1 MDRDITTLHIDQ
13 QSSICH
19 AIFFE
24 FFNFPTMKIFVSV
37 TVFVYLTN
45 LVVPVVS
52 LSRKPHILFVL
63 VDDLGWSDVSFHGSK
78 IKTPNVDKLAA
89 EGVILDN
96 YYVQPICTPT
106 RASLLSGRYPIHTG
120 LQHGIIHSPDPY
132 GLPLEIVTLPQRLKE
147 AGYSTHMIGKWHL
160 GFYNW
165 ESTPTYRGFDTFYG
179 FYSGAEDH
187 YTHVQDHFLDFRDNE
202 EIVRDMNGT
211 YSAIGFTK
219 HAQQIAKS
227 HNKSNPLFLYMAF
240 QNVHSPVQAPKEN
253 VEKYAFIEDTL
264 RRTYA
269 GMVDIMDEAVG
280 NITDAFKEAGLW
292 NNTLMIFSTDN
303 GGVPK
308 NGGYDYPLRGRKDT
322 LWEGGV
328 RGVGFVH
335 GNMLS
340 RQGVNCTGLIHV
352 TDWYPTLVN
361 LAGGSL
367 DGDELDG
374 FDVWKAISDGEPS
387 QRTEILHNIDI
398 PSFNPGELGFSY
410 QGIGLRIEDMKLLM
424 MVPNISYFIP
434 PEERNTSQSSNLYLQ
449 DVDNSPVPMVGLALY
464 NITADPYEKYD
475 LSTKFPDIVQKFQ
488 DRLKFY
494 MNGMKLPANKP
505 TDPQARRTAR
515 RNGAW
520 TPWVS
525 TKDFLPTA

>member
-1 MDRDITTLHIDQ
+1 
-13 QSSICH
+13 
-19 AIFFE
+19 
-24 FFNFPTMKIFVSV
+24 
-37 TVFVYLTN
+37 
-45 LVVPVVS
+45 
-52 LSRKPHILFVL
+52 
-63 VDDLGWSDVSFHGSK
+63 
-78 IKTPNVDKLAA
+78 
-89 EGVILDN
+89 
-96 YYVQPICTPT
+96 
-106 RASLLSGRYPIHTG
+106 
-120 LQHGIIHSPDPY
+120 
-132 GLPLEIVTLPQRLKE
+132 
-147 AGYSTHMIGKWHL
+147 
-160 GFYNW
+160 
-165 ESTPTYRGFDTFYG
+165 
-179 FYSGAEDH
+179 
-187 YTHVQDHFLDFRDNE
+187 
-202 EIVRDMNGT
+202 
-211 YSAIGFTK
+211 
-219 HAQQIAKS
+219 
-227 HNKSNPLFLYMAF
+227 
-240 QNVHSPVQAPKEN
+240 
-253 VEKYAFIEDTL
+253 
-264 RRTYA
+264 
-269 GMVDIMDEAVG
+269 MDEAVG

-322 LWEGGV
+322 LWEGGI

-367 DGDELDG
+367 DGVELDG

-398 PSFNPGELGFSY
+398 PSFHPGELGFSY

-434 PEERNTSQSSNLYLQ
+434 PEERNTSQSRNLYLQ
-449 DVDNSPVPMVGLALY
+449 AVDNFQSPVPMVGLALY

>member
-1 MDRDITTLHIDQ
+1 MRLSTSGFALIYLTKL
-13 QSSICH
+13 
-19 AIFFE
+19 F
-24 FFNFPTMKIFVSV
+24 
-37 TVFVYLTN
+37 VFV
-45 LVVPVVS
+45 VS
-52 LSRKPHILFVL
+52 SSRKPHILFVL

-89 EGVILDN
+89 EGVILDQ

-106 RASLLSGRYPIHTG
+106 RAALLSGRYPIHTG

-132 GLPLEIVTLPQRLKE
+132 SLPLDITTLPQKLQK
-147 AGYSTHMIGKWHL
+147 AGYRTHMTGKWHL

-187 YTHVQDHFLDFRDNE
+187 YTHVQDHFLDFRDNK

-211 YSAIGFTK
+211 YSVNAFTK
-219 HAQQIAKS
+219 RAQQIVES
-227 HNKSNPLFLYMAF
+227 HNKSSPLFLYMAF
-240 QNVHSPVQAPKEN
+240 QNVHGPVEAPKEN
-253 VEKYAFIEDTL
+253 VDKYAFINDTL

-292 NNTLMIFSTDN
+292 DNTLMIFSTDN

-322 LWEGGV
+322 LWEGGI

-335 GNMLS
+335 GNLLS
-340 RQGVNCTGLIHV
+340 RRGVNFPGLIHV

-361 LAGGSL
+361 LAGGSINGDDL
-367 DGDELDG
+367 DGY
-374 FDVWKAISDGEPS
+374 DVWKAISGGVPS
-387 QRTEILHNIDI
+387 PRTEILHNIDI
-398 PSFNPGELGFSY
+398 PPSSGQLDFAY
-410 QGIGLRIEDMKLLM
+410 QGIGLRIGDMKLLM
-424 MVPNISYFIP
+424 GVPNISYFIP
-434 PEERNTSQSSNLYLQ
+434 PEERNSSHSSKLYFQ
-449 DVDNSPVPMVGLALY
+449 DLEDSPVPLVDLALY
-464 NITADPYEKYD
+464 NITADPYETND
-475 LSTKFPDIVQKFQ
+475 LSTKFPDIVKKFQ
-488 DRLKFY
+488 DRLEFY
-494 MNGMKLPANKP
+494 MKGMKPPANKP
-505 TDPQARRTAR
+505 TDPEARRTAR

-520 TPWVS
+520 SPWVS
-525 TKDFLPTA
+525 TKKSLPTT